1 MRKAI
6 CNSIAAGIFIGIGG
20 SVFLAIENK
29 IAGAVFF
36 TVALL
41 CICQLELLL
50 YTGKIGFLAF
60 DHSKPEIITTAV
72 CLAGN
77 CIGTGLAGAAI
88 RYCRPQVIDRAVT
101 MMEDKLAVPLG
112 RTFFTALF
120 CGILMYAAVRIYRE
134 KQSLSG
140 ILFCVPVFILAG
152 FEHSIADMFY
162 FCSAGV
168 FSFDALVFIVLVIIG
183 NGLGGILIPLCRK
196 YMYEPETA

>member
-60 DHSKPEIITTAV
+60 DHSQPEIITTAV

-77 CIGTGLAGAAI
+77 CIGTGLAGTAI
-88 RYCRPQVIDRAVT
+88 RYCRPQVIARAVT
-101 MMEDKLAVPLG
+101 MMEDKLVVPFG

-134 KQSLSG
+134 RKSLSG

-162 FCSAGV
+162 AWT
-168 FSFDALVFIVLVIIG
+168 ALVGGGRTELFLAVVVLG
-183 NGLGGILIPLCRK
+183 NTVGGLLIPTLKRISGEK
-196 YMYEPETA
+196 K

>member
-60 DHSKPEIITTAV
+60 DHSQPEIITTAV

-88 RYCRPQVIDRAVT
+88 RYCRPQVIARAVT

-112 RTFFTALF
+112 RIFFTALF

-134 KQSLSG
+134 RQSLSG

-162 FCSAGV
+162 AWT
-168 FSFDALVFIVLVIIG
+168 ALVGGGRTELFLAVVVLG
-183 NGLGGILIPLCRK
+183 NTVGGLLIPTLKRISWEK
-196 YMYEPETA
+196 K

>member
-60 DHSKPEIITTAV
+60 DHSQPEIITTAV

-77 CIGTGLAGAAI
+77 CIGTGLAGTAI
-88 RYCRPQVIDRAVT
+88 RYCRPQVIARAVT
-101 MMEDKLAVPLG
+101 MMEDKLAVPFG

-134 KQSLSG
+134 RQSLSG

-162 FCSAGV
+162 AWT
-168 FSFDALVFIVLVIIG
+168 ALVGGGRTELFLAVVVLG
-183 NGLGGILIPLCRK
+183 NTVGGLLIPTLKRISGEK
-196 YMYEPETA
+196 K

>member
-60 DHSKPEIITTAV
+60 DHSKPEIITTAF

-101 MMEDKLAVPLG
+101 MMEDKLTVPLG

-162 FCSAGV
+162 FGASGIVSAKIISFEIAAILGNSAG
-168 FSFDALVFIVLVIIG
+168 SLVL
-183 NGLGGILIPLCRK
+183 PLLAKVGERQ
-196 YMYEPETA
+196 

>member
-60 DHSKPEIITTAV
+60 DHSQPEIITTAV

-88 RYCRPQVIDRAVT
+88 RFCRPQVIDRAVT

-162 FCSAGV
+162 AWT
-168 FSFDALVFIVLVIIG
+168 ALVGGARTVLFLAVVVLG
-183 NGLGGILIPLCRK
+183 NTVGGLLIPTLKRISGEK
-196 YMYEPETA
+196 K

>member
-29 IAGAVFF
+29 VVGAIFF

-41 CICQLELLL
+41 CICQLDLLL

-60 DHSKPEIITTAV
+60 DHGRTEICTTAV

-77 CIGTGLAGAAI
+77 CIGTDLAGTAI
-88 RYCRPQVIDRAVT
+88 RYCRPQVIARAVT
-101 MMEDKLAVPLG
+101 MMEDKLAVSFG

-134 KQSLSG
+134 RQSLSG
-140 ILFCVPVFILAG
+140 ILFCSASRSSSSPALNTLSPICSTHGRLLSA
-152 FEHSIADMFY
+152 ADARCCFWQSWSSATRWAD
-162 FCSAGV
+162 CS
-168 FSFDALVFIVLVIIG
+168 S
-183 NGLGGILIPLCRK
+183 RH
-196 YMYEPETA
+196 

>member
-101 MMEDKLAVPLG
+101 MMEDKLAIPLG

-162 FCSAGV
+162 AWT
-168 FSFDALVFIVLVIIG
+168 ALVGGARTVVMLAVVVLG
-183 NGLGGILIPLCRK
+183 NTVGGLLVPVLKRIAGDK
-196 YMYEPETA
+196 A

>member
-6 CNSIAAGIFIGIGG
+6 CNSIAAGILIGIGG

-29 IAGAVFF
+29 IAGAIFF

-41 CICQLELLL
+41 CICQLDLML

-60 DHSKPEIITTAV
+60 DHSRSEVIATAV

-77 CIGTGLAGAAI
+77 CVGTGLAGLAI
-88 RYCRPQVIDRAVT
+88 RYCRPQVIERAVSLT
-101 MMEDKLAVPLG
+101 EGKIATPLG
-112 RTFFTALF
+112 RTFFTAVF

-134 KQSLSG
+134 KKSISG

-162 FCSAGV
+162 AWTALTGGGRTVVMLAVVVLGNTVGGLLVPVLKRIAG
-168 FSFDALVFIVLVIIG
+168 DKA
-183 NGLGGILIPLCRK
+183 
-196 YMYEPETA
+196 

>member
-60 DHSKPEIITTAV
+60 DHSQPEIITTAV

-77 CIGTGLAGAAI
+77 CIGTGLAGTAI
-88 RYCRPQVIDRAVT
+88 RYCRPQVIARAVT
-101 MMEDKLAVPLG
+101 MMEDKLAVSFG

-120 CGILMYAAVRIYRE
+120 CGILMYAAVRILPRKAVALRYPLLRP
-134 KQSLSG
+134 
-140 ILFCVPVFILAG
+140 CVHPRRL
-152 FEHSIADMFY
+152 
-162 FCSAGV
+162 
-168 FSFDALVFIVLVIIG
+168 
-183 NGLGGILIPLCRK
+183 
-196 YMYEPETA
+196 

>member
-29 IAGAVFF
+29 VVGAIFF

-41 CICQLELLL
+41 CICQLDLML

-60 DHSKPEIITTAV
+60 DHSGTEIRNTAV

-77 CIGTGLAGAAI
+77 CIGTGLAGTAI
-88 RYCRPQVIDRAVT
+88 RYCRPQVITRAVT
-101 MMEDKLAVPLG
+101 MMEDKLAVSFG

-134 KQSLSG
+134 RQSLSG

-162 FCSAGV
+162 AWT
-168 FSFDALVFIVLVIIG
+168 ALVGGGRTVVMLAVVVLG
-183 NGLGGILIPLCRK
+183 NTVGGLLVPVLKRIAGDK
-196 YMYEPETA
+196 A

>member
-60 DHSKPEIITTAV
+60 DHGRTEICTTVV
-72 CLAGN
+72 CLVGN
-77 CIGTGLAGAAI
+77 CIGTDLAGTAI

-101 MMEDKLAVPLG
+101 MMEDKLAVSFG

-134 KQSLSG
+134 RQSLSG

-162 FCSAGV
+162 AWT
-168 FSFDALVFIVLVIIG
+168 ALVGGGRTVLFLAVVVLG
-183 NGLGGILIPLCRK
+183 NTVGGLLIPTLKRISGEK
-196 YMYEPETA
+196 K

>member
-88 RYCRPQVIDRAVT
+88 RYCRPQVIERAVSLT
-101 MMEDKLAVPLG
+101 EGKIATPLG
-112 RTFFTALF
+112 KIFVTAVF

-134 KQSLSG
+134 KKSVTG

-162 FCSAGV
+162 AWT
-168 FSFDALVFIVLVIIG
+168 ALVGGARTVLFLAVVVLG
-183 NGLGGILIPLCRK
+183 NTVGGLLIPTLKRIAGEK
-196 YMYEPETA
+196 K

>member
-29 IAGAVFF
+29 IVGAVFF

-101 MMEDKLAVPLG
+101 MMEDKLAMPLG

-162 FCSAGV
+162 AWT
-168 FSFDALVFIVLVIIG
+168 ALVGGGRTVLFLAVVVLG
-183 NGLGGILIPLCRK
+183 NTVGGLLIPTLKRIVGEK
-196 YMYEPETA
+196 K

>member
-29 IAGAVFF
+29 IVGAIFF

-41 CICQLELLL
+41 CICQLDLLL

-60 DHSKPEIITTAV
+60 DHGRTEICTTAV
-72 CLAGN
+72 CLVGN
-77 CIGTGLAGAAI
+77 CIGTGLVGTAI
-88 RYCRPQVIDRAVT
+88 RYCRPQVIARAVT
-101 MMEDKLAVPLG
+101 MMEDKLTVSFG

-134 KQSLSG
+134 RQSLSG

-162 FCSAGV
+162 AWT
-168 FSFDALVFIVLVIIG
+168 ALVGGGRTVLFLAVVVLG
-183 NGLGGILIPLCRK
+183 NTVGGLLIPTLKRIAGEK
-196 YMYEPETA
+196 K

>member
-29 IAGAVFF
+29 VVGAIFF

-41 CICQLELLL
+41 CICQLDLML

-60 DHSKPEIITTAV
+60 DHSGTEIRNTAV

-77 CIGTGLAGAAI
+77 CVGTGIAGMAI
-88 RYCRPQVIDRAVT
+88 RYCRPQVIARAVT
-101 MMEDKLAVPLG
+101 MMEDKLAVSFG

-134 KQSLSG
+134 RQSLSG

-162 FCSAGV
+162 AWT
-168 FSFDALVFIVLVIIG
+168 ALVGGGRTVVMLAVVVLG
-183 NGLGGILIPLCRK
+183 NTVGGLLV
-196 YMYEPETA
+196 PELKRIAGDKA

>member
-41 CICQLELLL
+41 CICQLDLLL

-60 DHSKPEIITTAV
+60 DHGRTEICTTAV

-77 CIGTGLAGAAI
+77 CIGTDLAGTAI
-88 RYCRPQVIDRAVT
+88 RYCRPQVIARAVT
-101 MMEDKLAVPLG
+101 MMEDKLAVSFG

-134 KQSLSG
+134 RRSLSG

-162 FCSAGV
+162 AWT
-168 FSFDALVFIVLVIIG
+168 ALVGGGRTVLFLAVVVLG
-183 NGLGGILIPLCRK
+183 NTVGGLLIPTLKRISGEK
-196 YMYEPETA
+196 K

>member
-29 IAGAVFF
+29 VVGAIFF

-41 CICQLELLL
+41 CICQLDLML

-60 DHSKPEIITTAV
+60 DHSGTEIRNTAV

-77 CIGTGLAGAAI
+77 CVGTGIAGMAI
-88 RYCRPQVIDRAVT
+88 RYSRPQVIERAVT
-101 MMEDKLAVPLG
+101 MMEDKLPVSFG

-134 KQSLSG
+134 RQSLSG

-162 FCSAGV
+162 AWT
-168 FSFDALVFIVLVIIG
+168 ALVGGGRTELFLAVVVLG
-183 NGLGGILIPLCRK
+183 NTVGGLLIPTLKRISGEK
-196 YMYEPETA
+196 K

>member
-41 CICQLELLL
+41 CICQLDLLL

-60 DHSKPEIITTAV
+60 DHSQPEIITTAV

-77 CIGTGLAGAAI
+77 CIGTGLAGTAI
-88 RYCRPQVIDRAVT
+88 RYCRPQVIARAVT
-101 MMEDKLAVPLG
+101 MMEDKLAVSFG

-134 KQSLSG
+134 RQSLSG

-162 FCSAGV
+162 AWT
-168 FSFDALVFIVLVIIG
+168 ALVGGGRTELFLAVVVLG
-183 NGLGGILIPLCRK
+183 NTVGGLLIPTLKRIAGEK
-196 YMYEPETA
+196 K

>member
-41 CICQLELLL
+41 CICQLDLML

-60 DHSKPEIITTAV
+60 DHSGTEIRNTAV

-77 CIGTGLAGAAI
+77 CVGTGIAGMAI
-88 RYCRPQVIDRAVT
+88 RYCRPQVIARAVT
-101 MMEDKLAVPLG
+101 MMEDKLAVSFG
-112 RTFFTALF
+112 RIFFTALF

-134 KQSLSG
+134 RQSLSG

-162 FCSAGV
+162 AWTALTGGGRTVVMLAVVVLGNTVGGLLVPVLKRIAG
-168 FSFDALVFIVLVIIG
+168 DKA
-183 NGLGGILIPLCRK
+183 
-196 YMYEPETA
+196 